1 MTTKNT
7 KKKITPRTITWS
19 CHGYDV
25 RLDEDGVALLAV
37 TPGRHLE
44 EGELRHLLEVVGVAF
59 AAKDAGR
66 VPIPTVD
73 GVAWEEWSRANQAEV
88 LARVTRAAI
97 RTELIGPD
105 QVPF

>member
-1 MTTKNT
+1 MASR
-7 KKKITPRTITWS
+7 KITPRTIIWS

-25 RLDEDGVALLAV
+25 RLDEDGVALIA
-37 TPGRHLE
+37 TSAHRHLE
-44 EGELRHLLEVVGVAF
+44 EGELRQLLEVVGVAF

-73 GVAWEEWSRANQAEV
+73 GVAWEERSRANQAAR
-88 LARVTRAAI
+88 LAQVASQAI

-105 QVPF
+105 DQAPF